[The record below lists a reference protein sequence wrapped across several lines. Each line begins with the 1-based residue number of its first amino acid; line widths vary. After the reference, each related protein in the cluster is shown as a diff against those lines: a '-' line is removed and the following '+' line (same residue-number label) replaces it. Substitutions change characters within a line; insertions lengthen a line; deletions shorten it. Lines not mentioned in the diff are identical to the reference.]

1 MTATIPTLIL
11 GGTGYVSGE
20 LLRLLADHPC
30 FEVAGV
36 VSLSRPGES
45 VTAEFPHLHGAYAD
59 LRFSDRRELPRL
71 LEGASRLAVF
81 AAGPHGESA
90 AEIDRVLAAAE
101 PTAEDLHLVDL
112 SADFRFR
119 SAEEYARI
127 YGVAHAAPHRLAEF
141 VCAVPE
147 HATGP
152 GVRHACH
159 PGCFTTA
166 VTLPAAALVRLDLVE
181 PVIHVSAVTGS
192 TGAGR
197 VPKPTTHHPERQ
209 SNLFAYGALAHRHEP
224 EMVNLVAAA
233 TGVVPEINFVP
244 HSGPFARG
252 IHATLHAT
260 LKQPMAAAAVEA
272 ALAEHYRDA
281 PFVTVQPDPPRVK
294 QVAGTNHCRI
304 AVAARGNRLVVFS
317 VIDNLVKGAAGG
329 AVQWMNKLFGL
340 EETMGLMQPGL
351 GWI

>member
-1 MTATIPTLIL
+1 MTSAIPTLIL

-20 LLRLLADHPC
+20 LLRLLAGHPR

-36 VSLSRPGES
+36 ISLSRPGEPI
-45 VTAEFPHLHGAYAD
+45 AEVFPHLHGAYAD
-59 LRFSDRRELPRL
+59 LRFSDKRELSRWI
-71 LEGASRLAVF
+71 EGARRLAVF

-90 AEIDRVLAAAE
+90 SEIDQLLGAAE
-101 PTAEDLHLVDL
+101 PTVDEVHLVDL

-119 SAEEYARI
+119 SAEQYARI
-127 YGVAHAAPHRLAEF
+127 YEVEHAAPHRLEDF

-147 HATGP
+147 HAVP
-152 GVRHACH
+152 PYPKHACH

-166 VTLPAAALVRLDLVE
+166 VTLPAAALVRLDLIE
-181 PVIHVSAVTGS
+181 PVLHVSAVTGS

-209 SNLFAYGALAHRHEP
+209 SNLFAYGALGHRHEP
-224 EMVNLVAAA
+224 EMVGLVAAA

-260 LKQPMAAAAVEA
+260 LKQPMDASAVEA

-281 PFVTVQPDPPRVK
+281 PFVTVQASPPRVK

-304 AVAARGNRLVVFS
+304 GVAARGQRLVVFS

-329 AVQWMNKLFGL
+329 AIQWMNKLFGVD
-340 EETMGLMQPGL
+340 ETEGLMQPGL